1 MSLPEGAPARDQ
13 DGDEAD
19 DGGGSG
25 AARADCVFCAIIAGT
40 RAADFVLREP
50 DVVAFLDARPLF
62 KGHVL
67 VVPHAHFETLPDLPA
82 AELAPFFGAVQ
93 RVARAVEAGLG
104 AHGTFVAQNN
114 KVSQSVP
121 HLHVHVV
128 PRRRKDGLRGFF
140 WPREPY
146 ADDAE
151 REEIA
156 ARIKAALR

>member
-1 MSLPEGAPARDQ
+1 MS
-13 DGDEAD
+13 DEPP
-19 DGGGSG
+19 
-25 AARADCVFCAIIAGT
+25 CVFCAIIAGT
-40 RAADFVLREP
+40 RSADWVLREGEA
-50 DVVAFLDARPLF
+50 VAFLDAKPLF

-67 VVPHAHFETLPDLPA
+67 VVPRAHVPTLPDLPA
-82 AELAPFFGAVQ
+82 AGLEPLFGAVQ
-93 RVARAVEAGLG
+93 RVARAVEAALD
-104 AHGTFVAQNN
+104 AHGTFVAVNN

-146 ADDAE
+146 ASDAE

-156 ARIKAALR
+156 ARLRAALR